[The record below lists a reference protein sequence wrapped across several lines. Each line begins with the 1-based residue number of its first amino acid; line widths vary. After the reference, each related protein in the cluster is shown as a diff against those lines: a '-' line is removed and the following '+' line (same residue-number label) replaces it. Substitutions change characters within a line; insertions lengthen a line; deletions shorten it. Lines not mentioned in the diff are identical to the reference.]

1 MREEII
7 IYLVTVFV
15 LGGTNVWTIIM
26 YISERRKRKLEEK
39 GQQLDVDA
47 QEFNNLKQ
55 QLEYSD
61 ERIKMFYEQL
71 TKMEK
76 VIVELRSNLL
86 KEQQLNS
93 ELQLKLTDVEAKYKR
108 IIDKACMKASTCELR
123 IQPQ

>member
-39 GQQLDVDA
+39 GQQLNVDA

-71 TKMEK
+71 TKTEK

>member
-39 GQQLDVDA
+39 GQQLNVDA

-108 IIDKACMKASTCELR
+108 IIDEACMKASTCELR